1 MPTLTFTLTYSTAAE
16 RLALEQTVA
25 YLTHLTQV
33 AADAPAGTVLDACEQ
48 VVLGEGRAVLR
59 TTLEAALQN
68 RIRTTDAAQKKSPTP
83 GPKGPTHAGS

>member
-1 MPTLTFTLTYSTAAE
+1 MPTLTFTMTYSTEAE
-16 RLALEQTVA
+16 RLALEQAVA
-25 YLTHLTQV
+25 YLTHLNQV

-68 RIRTTDAAQKKSPTP
+68 RIGTTDAAQKKSPAP
-83 GPKGPTHAGS
+83 GPKAPARAGS